1 MYLFIQFKTDSIKS
15 TAEALNGKTPH
26 VHIVTAKTVEN
37 KANQNQTFDDIC
49 LTPGC
54 VHAASKML
62 EHLDE
67 TIEPCDDFYEF
78 R

>member
-1 MYLFIQFKTDSIKS
+1 MKS
-15 TAEALNGKTPH
+15 TAEALNGDSPR
-26 VHIVTAKTVEN
+26 VHIITADSSK
-37 KANQNQTFDDIC
+37 KDSQTDNINEIC

-62 EHLDE
+62 EQLDE
-67 TIEPCDDFYEF
+67 RVEPCDDFYEF